1 MVFRACLVPLH
12 LIAGRSPSSV
22 VFLSPLYFGIGWR
35 LPNTY
40 PATVISNNSTYPA
53 HVHHAYEFSLSHP
66 GAIILTISQSVLQ
79 FAYTTLF
86 GWFATFIFIRTGS
99 AWAAIAVHSF
109 CNHMGLPH
117 LGLIDGP
124 KWKSVVYFSLLL
136 AGAWSFYNLLWS
148 LTDSSNALAYF
159 D

>member
-12 LIAGRSPSSV
+12 LIAGRSASSV
-22 VFLSPLYFGIGWR
+22 VFLSPLYFGIGWF
-35 LPNTY
+35 L
-40 PATVISNNSTYPA
+40 STYPA
-53 HVHHAYEFSLSHP
+53 MVVSNSFLHPAHIHHAYEFYLNHP
-66 GAIILTISQSVLQ
+66 GAITLTIVRSMFQ

-99 AWAAIAVHSF
+99 AWAAIIVHSF

-117 LGLIDGP
+117 LGLVDGP
-124 KWKSVVYFSLLL
+124 KWKSVVYFSFLFI
-136 AGAWSFYNLLWS
+136 GAWGFYSLLWS
-148 LTDSSNALAYF
+148 LSDSSNALASF